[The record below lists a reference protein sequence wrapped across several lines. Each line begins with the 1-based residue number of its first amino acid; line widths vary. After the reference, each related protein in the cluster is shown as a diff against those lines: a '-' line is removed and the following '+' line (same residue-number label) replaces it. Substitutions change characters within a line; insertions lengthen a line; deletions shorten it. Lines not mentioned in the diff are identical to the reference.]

1 MCEAAANFYEDFFKQ
16 QEVVRPHPYTD
27 APVVEFDNE
36 DEKIPEVSI
45 DELLDTE
52 KLTDIL
58 EKKEN
63 LTIYSKELLII
74 LNNFHNDRILI
85 ENSLNEYQIQREILY
100 LRTVCEHFILSSIDD
115 KIWRICNP
123 SYACKV
129 SRKF

>member
-1 MCEAAANFYEDFFKQ
+1 MD
-16 QEVVRPHPYTD
+16 V
-27 APVVEFDNE
+27 
-36 DEKIPEVSI
+36 
-45 DELLDTE
+45 E

-100 LRTVCEHFILSSIDD
+100 LRTVCEVYRETAKYLLQLYILL
-115 KIWRICNP
+115 
-123 SYACKV
+123 
-129 SRKF
+129 

>member
-1 MCEAAANFYEDFFKQ
+1 
-16 QEVVRPHPYTD
+16 
-27 APVVEFDNE
+27 
-36 DEKIPEVSI
+36 
-45 DELLDTE
+45 E